1 MPGKRG
7 HIFVVSGASGT
18 GKTSLCREILKIIPN
33 ITFSVS
39 YTTRPPR
46 PGEVDGIHYFFIS
59 SSRFEEMIESNE
71 LAEWTRI
78 YGHLYG
84 TSAGWLDLH
93 RAQGEDMVFDIDVKG
108 ATEIKKRYPDAVT
121 IFVLPPSME
130 ELRRRISNRQTE
142 DPETMELRLK
152 KVEKEASCAKD
163 YDYTIINDH
172 LSEAVEQLKCIIIAE
187 RCRKKSA
194 LTRMM

>member
-1 MPGKRG
+1 M
-7 HIFVVSGASGT
+7 VSGPSGT
-18 GKTSLCREILKIIPN
+18 GKTSLCKEILKIIPN
-33 ITFSVS
+33 ITFSIS

-59 SSRFEEMIESNE
+59 TSRFEEMIESNE

-93 RAQGEDMVFDIDVKG
+93 RAQGEDILFDIDVKG

-142 DPETMELRLK
+142 DPEAVKLRLK
-152 KVEKEASCAKD
+152 KAEKEASCAKD
-163 YDYTIINDH
+163 YDYTMINDH

-187 RCRKKSA
+187 RCRKNSV